1 MRSLSLKVNLVVS
14 KNHKHQKSTHN
25 ESVGEK
31 NNSQEEK
38 EDPSPIDPSRQG
50 EQDLSAS
57 PPSVM
62 AKIFV
67 GGIPSTSTTED
78 LIKYFQA
85 FGEVLGI
92 ELKTKRKNVN
102 VNLGYGTIT
111 VQKSTADKILDSNF
125 HYINGRK
132 IECQRFVL
140 SNKSRSKLI
149 NDKKIKTLYI
159 SEPPESMNDN
169 NLRAFFEKFGEIE
182 NCYILP
188 ERRVPLP
195 PEPKSADGEDE
206 KEEGSLG
213 VTKFDVLRKK
223 ALILFRT
230 SEGAREAYEKS
241 RQGEVVFDGVVIK
254 LDYKWPKKADK
265 ILNKRREQEKATK
278 LQKEEGEEDLVA
290 QENDLKDSGSEEE
303 ETVNLGPKVVNQE
316 RGSKRIKEKHKK
328 SSKNNKI
335 SQNLTIKTPSKMRSA
350 DQHQLERGYLP
361 IPLLEKKEFGKRGE
375 MRSRIVHQKSEPIQK
390 NLRNHQKNHK
400 NQEKNHSQKT
410 RRNSELTQKQLLTN
424 LPKSLQRSKNMTR
437 PGYYPGFWGNLF
449 QRLEENR
456 RHYKPGQREYKHK
469 GYQPEPIHTGKNIRI
484 NMQNTHFRG
493 SIFSYRN
500 APITHIHSGLY
511 NLRGQFYRSSAPA
524 LTEGTTFG
532 QFSL

>member
-159 SEPPESMNDN
+159 SEPPESMNEK
-169 NLRAFFEKFGEIE
+169 NLRTFFEKFGEIE

-188 ERRVPLP
+188 ERRVLLP
-195 PEPKSADGEDE
+195 VQPKSAGGEDE

-230 SEGAREAYEKS
+230 SEGAREACEKS

-254 LDYKWPKKADK
+254 LDYKWPKKAEK
-265 ILNKRREQEKATK
+265 ILNRRRNEAKMIDLQQEVG
-278 LQKEEGEEDLVA
+278 EEGLRAE
-290 QENDLKDSGSEEE
+290 ENDLKDMACDEEE
-303 ETVNLGPKVVNQE
+303 RINVDPEIANKE
-316 RGSKRIKEKHKK
+316 RDRRIFTEKNKK
-328 SSKNNKI
+328 SSKHQKNCKNK
-335 SQNLTIKTPSKMRSA
+335 KTQIPSKMRTSS
-350 DQHQLERGYLP
+350 DQHQREREYPP
-361 IPLLEKKEFGKRGE
+361 IPVLRRKESGKKGE
-375 MRSRIVHQKSEPIQK
+375 MRSRMTPKKSKPIQNNTK
-390 NLRNHQKNHK
+390 KQKNRRRNQTHK
-400 NQEKNHSQKT
+400 I
-410 RRNSELTQKQLLTN
+410 RRNSELTQKRLLKN
-424 LPKSLQRSKNMTR
+424 LPKSLQRSKSRLR

-449 QRLEENR
+449 QGLEENR
-456 RHYKPGQREYKHK
+456 RYYKPGQIEYKHK
-469 GYQPEPIHTGKNIRI
+469 GHQPEPFHTGRNIRI
-484 NMQNTHFRG
+484 NIPKSDFRG
-493 SIFSYRN
+493 SILSSRI
-500 APITHIHSGLY
+500 APTPHIQSCLSNPGDQLH
-511 NLRGQFYRSSAPA
+511 RSSAPG
-524 LTEGTTFG
+524 LTQGTEFG

>member
-254 LDYKWPKKADK
+254 LDYKWAKNTDK
-265 ILNKRREQEKATK
+265 ILNKRREQEKTIK
-278 LQKEEGEEDLVA
+278 LQKEAGEEDLVA
-290 QENDLKDSGSEEE
+290 EDGDLDDIGSKEE
-303 ETVNLGPKVVNQE
+303 ETVNLGPEVVNQE
-316 RGSKRIKEKHKK
+316 RGSQKIKEKHKK
-328 SSKNNKI
+328 SSKSEKNC
-335 SQNLTIKTPSKMRSA
+335 QNLKTKIPSKMRTPA
-350 DQHQLERGYLP
+350 HHQREQGPLP
-361 IPLLEKKEFGKRGE
+361 IPVLVKKGE
-375 MRSRIVHQKSEPIQK
+375 MRSPIVQKKPESMKINK
-390 NLRNHQKNHK
+390 NHQ
-400 NQEKNHSQKT
+400 NQTQKIIH
-410 RRNSELTQKQLLTN
+410 NSDLTQKKLLKN
-424 LPKSLQRSKNMTR
+424 LPKSLQRSKSRIR
-437 PGYYPGFWGNLF
+437 PGYYRGFWGNLF

-456 RHYKPGQREYKHK
+456 RYYKPSQREYRHE
-469 GYQPEPIHTGKNIRI
+469 GHQPELIHTGTNIRI
-484 NMQNTHFRG
+484 NIKKTDFLG
-493 SIFSYRN
+493 SIFSSRY
-500 APITHIHSGLY
+500 PPTTHIHSGF
-511 NLRGQFYRSSAPA
+511 NPAGQFHRSSAPA
-524 LTEGTTFG
+524 LNERAKFV
-532 QFSL
+532 QFSP